1 MIGSKAYKY
10 TEAIIFIASILAK
23 RYWLFFCHL
32 YAIVCYDNDVFVLY
46 KSYATVP
53 QVSASSHKRPRKL
66 WWLIGLILFALFAV
80 LQMPAAWLLEKYAP
94 ESPYVQHVSGN
105 LWQGSAIWQIPLSST
120 PLTGA
125 AEWSWQPWYL
135 LLGKLGAE
143 VSINSEQTRLNGQVK
158 VGLSSW
164 EVNDMSGKIAPETLG
179 SVVDWQLPN
188 TPIQVNNVSLKR
200 QSDSSA
206 ADKDLGKNPSGF
218 SQADGQ
224 LTWVGGEV
232 GYPSG
237 GKVFYITIPAMRAE
251 LSAEQKN
258 NKKLLHINLVN
269 NQDKRLGD
277 LYIDGDN
284 MLDVSLTQRL
294 LENMP
299 EYKGQAPQD
308 TPVVSVRQPLMN
320 GLGAR

>member
-1 MIGSKAYKY
+1 MP
-10 TEAIIFIASILAK
+10 
-23 RYWLFFCHL
+23 H
-32 YAIVCYDNDVFVLY
+32 
-46 KSYATVP
+46 
-53 QVSASSHKRPRKL
+53 VSTSSHKRPRKL
-66 WWLIGLILFALFAV
+66 WWLLGFIFFALFAV

-94 ESPYVQHVSGN
+94 DTPYVQHVSGN
-105 LWQGSAIWQIPLSST
+105 LWQGSAIWQLPVSAT

-125 AEWSWQPWYL
+125 AEWSWQPWHL

-143 VSINSEQTRLNGQVK
+143 VDISSEQTRLNGQVK
-158 VGLSSW
+158 VGTSSW
-164 EVNDMSGKIAPETLG
+164 QIQNMSGKIAPETL
-179 SVVDWQLPN
+179 SNVVDWQLPN

-200 QSDSSA
+200 QSAKNSEASSSDRNA
-206 ADKDLGKNPSGF
+206 AGF
-218 SQADGQ
+218 REASGQ

-237 GKVFYITIPAMRAE
+237 GKVFYLTMPALRAE

-258 NKKLLHINLVN
+258 NKNLLHVNLIN

-308 TPVVSVRQPLMN
+308 TPVVSVRQPLLN
-320 GLGAR
+320 GLGVR

>member
-1 MIGSKAYKY
+1 M
-10 TEAIIFIASILAK
+10 
-23 RYWLFFCHL
+23 
-32 YAIVCYDNDVFVLY
+32 
-46 KSYATVP
+46 P
-53 QVSASSHKRPRKL
+53 QVSTSSHKRPRKL
-66 WWLIGLILFALFAV
+66 WWLFGFVLFALFAV

-94 ESPYVQHVSGN
+94 DTPYVQHVSGN
-105 LWQGSAIWQIPLSST
+105 LWQGSAIWQLPVSAT

-125 AEWSWQPWYL
+125 AEWSWQPWHL

-143 VSINSEQTRLNGQVK
+143 VDISSEQTRLNGQVK
-158 VGLSSW
+158 VGSSSW
-164 EVNDMSGKIAPETLG
+164 QVQNMSGKIAPETLA

-188 TPIQVNNVSLKR
+188 APIQVNNVSLKR
-200 QSDSSA
+200 QSAANAAASTSSENS
-206 ADKDLGKNPSGF
+206 GKNVAGF
-218 SQADGQ
+218 SEANGQ

-237 GKVFYITIPAMRAE
+237 GKVFYITMPALRAE

-258 NKKLLHINLVN
+258 NKNLLHINLVN

-308 TPVVSVRQPLMN
+308 TPVVSVRQPLLD

>member
-1 MIGSKAYKY
+1 M
-10 TEAIIFIASILAK
+10 
-23 RYWLFFCHL
+23 
-32 YAIVCYDNDVFVLY
+32 
-46 KSYATVP
+46 P
-53 QVSASSHKRPRKL
+53 QVSTSSHKRPRKL
-66 WWLIGLILFALFAV
+66 WWLFGFVLFALFAV

-94 ESPYVQHVSGN
+94 DTPYVQHVSGN
-105 LWQGSAIWQIPLSST
+105 LWQGSAIWQLPVSAT

-125 AEWSWQPWYL
+125 AEWSWQPWHL

-143 VSINSEQTRLNGQVK
+143 VDISSEQTRLNGQVK
-158 VGLSSW
+158 VGSSSW
-164 EVNDMSGKIAPETLG
+164 QVHNMSGKIAPETLA

-188 TPIQVNNVSLKR
+188 APIQVNNVSLKR
-200 QSDSSA
+200 QSATNGAASTSSENS
-206 ADKDLGKNPSGF
+206 GKNVAGF
-218 SQADGQ
+218 SEASGQ

-237 GKVFYITIPAMRAE
+237 GKVFYITMPALRAE

-258 NKKLLHINLVN
+258 NKNLLHINLVN

-308 TPVVSVRQPLMN
+308 TPVVSVRQPLLD

>member
-1 MIGSKAYKY
+1 M
-10 TEAIIFIASILAK
+10 
-23 RYWLFFCHL
+23 
-32 YAIVCYDNDVFVLY
+32 
-46 KSYATVP
+46 P
-53 QVSASSHKRPRKL
+53 QVSTSSYKRPRKL
-66 WWLIGLILFALFAV
+66 WWLFGFILFALFAV

-94 ESPYVQHVSGN
+94 DTPYVQHVSGN
-105 LWQGSAIWQIPLSST
+105 LWQGSAIWQLPVSAT

-125 AEWSWQPWYL
+125 AEWSWQPWHL

-143 VSINSEQTRLNGQVK
+143 VDISSEQTRLNGQVK
-158 VGLSSW
+158 VGSSSW
-164 EVNDMSGKIAPETLG
+164 QIQNMSGKIAPETLA

-200 QSDSSA
+200 QSAKNSESSSS
-206 ADKDLGKNPSGF
+206 GKNAAGF
-218 SQADGQ
+218 REASGQ

-237 GKVFYITIPAMRAE
+237 GKVFYLTMPALRAE

-258 NKKLLHINLVN
+258 NKNLLHVNLIN

-308 TPVVSVRQPLMN
+308 TPVVSVRQPLLS

>member
-1 MIGSKAYKY
+1 MS
-10 TEAIIFIASILAK
+10 
-23 RYWLFFCHL
+23 
-32 YAIVCYDNDVFVLY
+32 
-46 KSYATVP
+46 
-53 QVSASSHKRPRKL
+53 QVSTSSHKRPRKL
-66 WWLIGLILFALFAV
+66 WWLFGFVLFALSAV

-94 ESPYVQHVSGN
+94 DTPYVQHVSGN
-105 LWQGSAIWQIPLSST
+105 LWQGSAIWQLPVSAT

-125 AEWSWQPWYL
+125 AEWSWQPWHL

-143 VSINSEQTRLNGQVK
+143 VDISSEQTRLNGQVK
-158 VGLSSW
+158 VGSSSW
-164 EVNDMSGKIAPETLG
+164 QVQNMSGKIAPETLA

-188 TPIQVNNVSLKR
+188 APIQVNNVSLKR
-200 QSDSSA
+200 QSAANAAANTSSENS
-206 ADKDLGKNPSGF
+206 GKNVAGF
-218 SQADGQ
+218 SEASGQ

-237 GKVFYITIPAMRAE
+237 GKVFYITMPALRAE

-258 NKKLLHINLVN
+258 NKNLLHINLVN

-308 TPVVSVRQPLMN
+308 TPVVSVRQPLLD

>member
-1 MIGSKAYKY
+1 MPQ
-10 TEAIIFIASILAK
+10 ASTS
-23 RYWLFFCHL
+23 
-32 YAIVCYDNDVFVLY
+32 
-46 KSYATVP
+46 SY
-53 QVSASSHKRPRKL
+53 KRPRKL
-66 WWLIGLILFALFAV
+66 WWLFGFILFALFAV

-94 ESPYVQHVSGN
+94 DTPYVQHVSGN
-105 LWQGSAIWQIPLSST
+105 LWQGSAIWQLPVSAT

-125 AEWSWQPWYL
+125 AEWSWQPWHL

-143 VSINSEQTRLNGQVK
+143 VDISSEQTRLNGQVK
-158 VGLSSW
+158 VGSSSW
-164 EVNDMSGKIAPETLG
+164 QVQNMSGKIAPETLA

-188 TPIQVNNVSLKR
+188 APIQVNNVSLKR
-200 QSDSSA
+200 QSAANAAASSSSENS
-206 ADKDLGKNPSGF
+206 GKNVAGF
-218 SQADGQ
+218 SEASGQ

-237 GKVFYITIPAMRAE
+237 GKVFYITMPALRAE

-258 NKKLLHINLVN
+258 NKNLLHINLIN

-308 TPVVSVRQPLMN
+308 TPVVSVRQPLLD

>member
-1 MIGSKAYKY
+1 M
-10 TEAIIFIASILAK
+10 
-23 RYWLFFCHL
+23 
-32 YAIVCYDNDVFVLY
+32 
-46 KSYATVP
+46 P
-53 QVSASSHKRPRKL
+53 QVSTSSYKRPRKL
-66 WWLIGLILFALFAV
+66 WWLFGFILFALFAV

-94 ESPYVQHVSGN
+94 DTPYVQHVSGN
-105 LWQGSAIWQIPLSST
+105 LWQGSAIWQLPVSAT

-125 AEWSWQPWYL
+125 AEWSWQPWHL

-143 VSINSEQTRLNGQVK
+143 VDISSEQTRLNGQVK
-158 VGLSSW
+158 VGTSSW
-164 EVNDMSGKIAPETLG
+164 KIQNMSGKIAPETLA

-188 TPIQVNNVSLKR
+188 APIQVNNVSLKR
-200 QSDSSA
+200 QSAANTAASNSANGPNNNGSA
-206 ADKDLGKNPSGF
+206 AKAAGF
-218 SQADGQ
+218 SEASGQ

-237 GKVFYITIPAMRAE
+237 GKVFYITMPALRAE

-258 NKKLLHINLVN
+258 NKNLLHINLVN

-308 TPVVSVRQPLMN
+308 TPVVSVRQPLLN

>member
-1 MIGSKAYKY
+1 MPQ
-10 TEAIIFIASILAK
+10 ASTS
-23 RYWLFFCHL
+23 
-32 YAIVCYDNDVFVLY
+32 
-46 KSYATVP
+46 SY
-53 QVSASSHKRPRKL
+53 KRPRKL
-66 WWLIGLILFALFAV
+66 WWLFGFILFALFAV
-80 LQMPAAWLLEKYAP
+80 LQMPAAWVLEKYAP
-94 ESPYVQHVSGN
+94 DTPYVQHVSGN
-105 LWQGSAIWQIPLSST
+105 LWQGSAIWQLPLSAT

-125 AEWSWQPWYL
+125 AEWSWQPWHL
-135 LLGKLGAE
+135 LLGKLAAE
-143 VSINSEQTRLNGQVK
+143 VDISSEQTRLNGQVK
-158 VGLSSW
+158 VGTISW
-164 EVNDMSGKIAPETLG
+164 QIQDMSGKIAPETLT

-200 QSDSSA
+200 QFSSNAAASDSGSGSNNSSA
-206 ADKDLGKNPSGF
+206 TKAAGF
-218 SQADGQ
+218 SEADGQ

-237 GKVFYITIPAMRAE
+237 GKVFYITMPALRAE

-258 NKKLLHINLVN
+258 NKNLLHVNLVN

-308 TPVVSVRQPLMN
+308 TPVVSVRQPLLT

>member
-1 MIGSKAYKY
+1 M
-10 TEAIIFIASILAK
+10 
-23 RYWLFFCHL
+23 
-32 YAIVCYDNDVFVLY
+32 
-46 KSYATVP
+46 P
-53 QVSASSHKRPRKL
+53 QVSTSSYKRPRKL
-66 WWLIGLILFALFAV
+66 WWLFGFILFALFAV

-94 ESPYVQHVSGN
+94 DTPYVQHVSGN
-105 LWQGSAIWQIPLSST
+105 LWQGSAIWQLPVST
-120 PLTGA
+120 APLTGA
-125 AEWSWQPWYL
+125 AEWSWQPWHL

-143 VSINSEQTRLNGQVK
+143 VDISSEQTRLNGQVK
-158 VGLSSW
+158 VGSSSW
-164 EVNDMSGKIAPETLG
+164 QIQNMSGKIAPETLA

-200 QSDSSA
+200 QSAKNSEASSSDRNA
-206 ADKDLGKNPSGF
+206 AGF
-218 SQADGQ
+218 REASGQ

-237 GKVFYITIPAMRAE
+237 GKVFYITMPALRAE

-258 NKKLLHINLVN
+258 NKNLLHVNLIN

-308 TPVVSVRQPLMN
+308 TPVVSVRQPLLN

>member
-1 MIGSKAYKY
+1 M
-10 TEAIIFIASILAK
+10 T
-23 RYWLFFCHL
+23 
-32 YAIVCYDNDVFVLY
+32 
-46 KSYATVP
+46 
-53 QVSASSHKRPRKL
+53 QVSELSHKRPRKL
-66 WWLIGLILFALFAV
+66 WWLIGFVLFALFAV

-94 ESPYVQHVSGN
+94 NTPYVQHVSGN
-105 LWQGSAIWQIPLSST
+105 VWQGSAIWQLPISST
-120 PLTGA
+120 PLIGMA
-125 AEWSWQPWYL
+125 DWSWQPWQL
-135 LLGKLGAE
+135 LTGKLGAD
-143 VSINSEQTRLNGQVK
+143 INIKTEQTRLNGQVK
-158 VGLSSW
+158 LGFNSW
-164 EVNDMSGKIAPETLG
+164 QVDDMSGKIAPETLK

-188 TPIQVNNVSLKR
+188 TPIQVNGVSLTRLSDDADNKVTSETSNNAST
-200 QSDSSA
+200 QSTTGFSA
-206 ADKDLGKNPSGF
+206 AE
-218 SQADGQ
+218 GQ

-237 GKVFYITIPAMRAE
+237 GKVFYLTMPALRAE

-258 NKKLLHINLVN
+258 NRNLLHINLLN

-308 TPVVSVRQPLMN
+308 TPVVSVRQPLLT
-320 GLGAR
+320 GLGAN

>member
-1 MIGSKAYKY
+1 MS
-10 TEAIIFIASILAK
+10 
-23 RYWLFFCHL
+23 
-32 YAIVCYDNDVFVLY
+32 
-46 KSYATVP
+46 
-53 QVSASSHKRPRKL
+53 QVSTSSHKRPRKL
-66 WWLIGLILFALFAV
+66 WWLFGFVLFALFAV

-94 ESPYVQHVSGN
+94 DTPYVQHVSGN
-105 LWQGSAIWQIPLSST
+105 LWQGSAIWQLPVSAT

-125 AEWSWQPWYL
+125 AEWSWQPWHL

-143 VSINSEQTRLNGQVK
+143 VDISSEQTRLNGQIK
-158 VGLSSW
+158 VGSSSW
-164 EVNDMSGKIAPETLG
+164 QVQNMSGKIAPETLA

-188 TPIQVNNVSLKR
+188 APIQVNNVSLKR
-200 QSDSSA
+200 QSAANAAASSSSENS
-206 ADKDLGKNPSGF
+206 GKNVAGF
-218 SQADGQ
+218 SEASGQ

-237 GKVFYITIPAMRAE
+237 GKVFYITMPALRAE

-258 NKKLLHINLVN
+258 NKNLLHINLVN

-308 TPVVSVRQPLMN
+308 TPVVSVRQPLLD

>member
-1 MIGSKAYKY
+1 MP
-10 TEAIIFIASILAK
+10 
-23 RYWLFFCHL
+23 H
-32 YAIVCYDNDVFVLY
+32 
-46 KSYATVP
+46 
-53 QVSASSHKRPRKL
+53 VSTSSHKRPRKL
-66 WWLIGLILFALFAV
+66 WWLLGFILFALFAV

-94 ESPYVQHVSGN
+94 DTPYVQHVSGN
-105 LWQGSAIWQIPLSST
+105 LWQGSAIWQLPVSAT

-125 AEWSWQPWYL
+125 AEWSWQPWHL
-135 LLGKLGAE
+135 LLGKLGAK
-143 VSINSEQTRLNGQVK
+143 VDISSEQTRLNGQVK
-158 VGLSSW
+158 VGSSSW
-164 EVNDMSGKIAPETLG
+164 QIQNMSGKIAPETLA

-200 QSDSSA
+200 QSASNVASTSSENS
-206 ADKDLGKNPSGF
+206 GKNAAGF
-218 SQADGQ
+218 SEASGQ

-237 GKVFYITIPAMRAE
+237 GKVFYLTMPALRAE

-258 NKKLLHINLVN
+258 NKNLLHINLVN

-308 TPVVSVRQPLMN
+308 TPVVSVRQPLLN

>member
-1 MIGSKAYKY
+1 M
-10 TEAIIFIASILAK
+10 
-23 RYWLFFCHL
+23 
-32 YAIVCYDNDVFVLY
+32 
-46 KSYATVP
+46 P
-53 QVSASSHKRPRKL
+53 QVSTSSHKRPRKL
-66 WWLIGLILFALFAV
+66 WWLFGFVLFALFAV

-94 ESPYVQHVSGN
+94 DTPYVQHVSGN
-105 LWQGSAIWQIPLSST
+105 LWQGSVIWQLPVSAA

-125 AEWSWQPWYL
+125 AEWSWQPWHL

-143 VSINSEQTRLNGQVK
+143 VDISSEQTRLNGQVK
-158 VGLSSW
+158 VGSSSW
-164 EVNDMSGKIAPETLG
+164 QVQNMSGKIAPETLA

-188 TPIQVNNVSLKR
+188 APIQVNNVSLKR
-200 QSDSSA
+200 QSAANAAASSSSENS
-206 ADKDLGKNPSGF
+206 GKNVAGF
-218 SQADGQ
+218 SEASGQ

-237 GKVFYITIPAMRAE
+237 GKVFYITMPALRAE

-258 NKKLLHINLVN
+258 NKNLLHINLVN

-308 TPVVSVRQPLMN
+308 TPVVSVRQPLLD

>member
-1 MIGSKAYKY
+1 MPQ
-10 TEAIIFIASILAK
+10 ASTS
-23 RYWLFFCHL
+23 
-32 YAIVCYDNDVFVLY
+32 
-46 KSYATVP
+46 SY
-53 QVSASSHKRPRKL
+53 KRPRKL
-66 WWLIGLILFALFAV
+66 WWLFGFILFALFAV
-80 LQMPAAWLLEKYAP
+80 LQMPAAWVLEKYAP
-94 ESPYVQHVSGN
+94 DTPYVQHVSGN
-105 LWQGSAIWQIPLSST
+105 LWQGSAIWQLPLSAT

-125 AEWSWQPWYL
+125 AEWSWQPWHL
-135 LLGKLGAE
+135 LLGKLAAE
-143 VSINSEQTRLNGQVK
+143 VDISSEQTRLNGQVK
-158 VGLSSW
+158 VGTSSW
-164 EVNDMSGKIAPETLG
+164 QIQDMSGKIAPETLT

-200 QSDSSA
+200 QFSSNAAASDSGSGSNNSSA
-206 ADKDLGKNPSGF
+206 TKAAGF
-218 SQADGQ
+218 SEADGQ

-237 GKVFYITIPAMRAE
+237 GKVFYITMPALRAE

-258 NKKLLHINLVN
+258 NKNLLHVNLVN

-308 TPVVSVRQPLMN
+308 TPVVSVRQPLLT

>member
-1 MIGSKAYKY
+1 MPQ
-10 TEAIIFIASILAK
+10 ASTS
-23 RYWLFFCHL
+23 
-32 YAIVCYDNDVFVLY
+32 
-46 KSYATVP
+46 SY
-53 QVSASSHKRPRKL
+53 KRPRKL
-66 WWLIGLILFALFAV
+66 WWLFGFVLFALFAV
-80 LQMPAAWLLEKYAP
+80 LQMPAAWVLEKYAP
-94 ESPYVQHVSGN
+94 DTPYVQHVSGN
-105 LWQGSAIWQIPLSST
+105 LWQGSAIWQLPVSAT

-125 AEWSWQPWYL
+125 AEWSWQPWHL

-143 VSINSEQTRLNGQVK
+143 VDISSEQTRLNGQIK
-158 VGLSSW
+158 VGSSSW
-164 EVNDMSGKIAPETLG
+164 QVQNMSGKIAPETLA

-188 TPIQVNNVSLKR
+188 APIQVNNVSLKR
-200 QSDSSA
+200 QSAANAAASSSSENS
-206 ADKDLGKNPSGF
+206 GKNVAGF
-218 SQADGQ
+218 SEASGQ

-237 GKVFYITIPAMRAE
+237 GKVFYITMPALRAE

-258 NKKLLHINLVN
+258 NKNLLHINLVN

-308 TPVVSVRQPLMN
+308 TPVVSVRQPLLD

>member
-1 MIGSKAYKY
+1 M
-10 TEAIIFIASILAK
+10 
-23 RYWLFFCHL
+23 
-32 YAIVCYDNDVFVLY
+32 
-46 KSYATVP
+46 P
-53 QVSASSHKRPRKL
+53 QVSTSSHKRPRKL
-66 WWLIGLILFALFAV
+66 WWLFGFVLFALFAV

-94 ESPYVQHVSGN
+94 DTPYVQHVSGN
-105 LWQGSAIWQIPLSST
+105 LWQGSAIWQLPVSAT

-125 AEWSWQPWYL
+125 AEWSWQPWHL

-143 VSINSEQTRLNGQVK
+143 VDISSEQTRLNGQVK
-158 VGLSSW
+158 VGTSSW
-164 EVNDMSGKIAPETLG
+164 QVQNMSGKIASETLA

-188 TPIQVNNVSLKR
+188 APIQVNNVSLKR
-200 QSDSSA
+200 QSAANAAASTSSENS
-206 ADKDLGKNPSGF
+206 GKNVAGF
-218 SQADGQ
+218 SEASGQ

-237 GKVFYITIPAMRAE
+237 GKVFYITMPALRAE

-258 NKKLLHINLVN
+258 NKNLLHINLVN

-308 TPVVSVRQPLMN
+308 TPVVSVRQPLLD

>member
-1 MIGSKAYKY
+1 MS
-10 TEAIIFIASILAK
+10 
-23 RYWLFFCHL
+23 
-32 YAIVCYDNDVFVLY
+32 
-46 KSYATVP
+46 
-53 QVSASSHKRPRKL
+53 QVSTSSHKRPRKL
-66 WWLIGLILFALFAV
+66 WWLFGFVLFALFAV

-94 ESPYVQHVSGN
+94 DTPYVQHVSGN
-105 LWQGSAIWQIPLSST
+105 LWQGSAIWQLPVSVT

-125 AEWSWQPWYL
+125 AEWSWQPWHL

-143 VSINSEQTRLNGQVK
+143 VDISSEQTRLNGQVK
-158 VGLSSW
+158 VGSSSW
-164 EVNDMSGKIAPETLG
+164 QVQNMSGKIAPETLA

-188 TPIQVNNVSLKR
+188 APIQVNNVSLKR
-200 QSDSSA
+200 QSAANAAASSSSENS
-206 ADKDLGKNPSGF
+206 GKNVAGF
-218 SQADGQ
+218 SEASGQ

-237 GKVFYITIPAMRAE
+237 GKVFYITMPALRAE

-258 NKKLLHINLVN
+258 NKNLLHINLVN

-308 TPVVSVRQPLMN
+308 TPVVSVRQPLLD